1 MQVYNAMVL
10 PMMTYG
16 CESWVLREKEKFRLQ
31 ATEMSILRKVAGV
44 TRMDH
49 IRNEEIR
56 HRLQQRLI
64 VDEVRE
70 RRERWRVK
78 VMEKPESL
86 VERVMVGEIEGM
98 RPRGRPRKRW
108 GDAF

>member
-1 MQVYNAMVL
+1 
-10 PMMTYG
+10 
-16 CESWVLREKEKFRLQ
+16 
-31 ATEMSILRKVAGV
+31 MSILRKVAGV

-49 IRNEEIR
+49 IRNEAIR

-64 VDEVRE
+64 VDVVRE

-86 VERVMVGEIEGM
+86 VERVMVGEIEGR
-98 RPRGRPRKRW
+98 RPKWPASDMLARPS
-108 GDAF
+108 

>member
-1 MQVYNAMVL
+1 
-10 PMMTYG
+10 MMTYG
-16 CESWVLREKEKFRLQ
+16 CESWVLREKEKSRVQ

-44 TRMDH
+44 ARMDR

-56 HRLQQRLI
+56 HRLQQRSI
-64 VDEVRE
+64 VDVVRE

-78 VMEKPESL
+78 VMEKPRSL
-86 VERVMVGEIEGM
+86 VERVTVGEIEGR
-98 RPRGRPRKRW
+98 RPRGRPRKWW

>member
-1 MQVYNAMVL
+1 M
-10 PMMTYG
+10 G
-16 CESWVLREKEKFRLQ
+16 IEEKEKSRLQ
-31 ATEMSILRKVAGV
+31 ATEMSVLRKAAGV

-64 VDEVRE
+64 VDVVRE

-78 VMEKPESL
+78 VTEKPEGL
-86 VERVMVGEIEGM
+86 VERVMAGEVEER

-108 GDAF
+108 GDPF

>member
-1 MQVYNAMVL
+1 MGVE
-10 PMMTYG
+10 G
-16 CESWVLREKEKFRLQ
+16 EGKIQ
-31 ATEMSILRKVAGV
+31 AAGNRNEHLRKVAGL

-56 HRLQQRLI
+56 HRLQQRWI
-64 VDEVRE
+64 VDVIVRE

-86 VERVMVGEIEGM
+86 VEKVMVGEIEGR

-108 GDAF
+108 WGNAF

>member
-1 MQVYNAMVL
+1 M
-10 PMMTYG
+10 
-16 CESWVLREKEKFRLQ
+16 E
-31 ATEMSILRKVAGV
+31 
-44 TRMDH
+44 H

-56 HRLQQRLI
+56 HRLQQRSI
-64 VDEVRE
+64 VDVVRE

-86 VERVMVGEIEGM
+86 VERVMVGEIEGT

>member
-1 MQVYNAMVL
+1 
-10 PMMTYG
+10 
-16 CESWVLREKEKFRLQ
+16 
-31 ATEMSILRKVAGV
+31 MSILRKVAGV

-56 HRLQQRLI
+56 HRLQQRSI
-64 VDEVRE
+64 VDVVRE

-78 VMEKPESL
+78 VTEKPESL
-86 VERVMVGEIEGM
+86 VERVMVGEIKG
-98 RPRGRPRKRW
+98 RCPRGRPRKWW

>member
-1 MQVYNAMVL
+1 MYMSEYCTHYNAYNVYKTWALSTGKMHF
-10 PMMTYG
+10 
-16 CESWVLREKEKFRLQ
+16 K
-31 ATEMSILRKVAGV
+31 
-44 TRMDH
+44 
-49 IRNEEIR
+49 EIR
-56 HRLQQRLI
+56 HRLQQRSI
-64 VDEVRE
+64 VDVVRE

-86 VERVMVGEIEGM
+86 VERVMVGEIEGR